1 MTEVIPGAAFAAA
14 QAPSVLMS
22 VLTAQPLACAIIA
35 FFLLCT
41 LLTAALRLA
50 DWVEPPERRQ
60 RRSRLDGAS
69 PKLWRFRRPA

>member
-1 MTEVIPGAAFAAA
+1 MTEAIPGAAFAAA
-14 QAPSVLMS
+14 HAPSALMG

-35 FFLLCT
+35 FFLLCA

-50 DWVEPPERRQ
+50 DWVEPPEPRKRRAQ
-60 RRSRLDGAS
+60 LDGAR